1 MEKGAQVSDE
11 PLSRNDVPKK
21 AKIEPGDGLHPLPWP
36 YSHGW
41 KVGNLLF
48 IAGQVALDEEL
59 RLIGP
64 GDAEEQTRQVWRNIK
79 AVVEKAGG
87 KLSDVVRV
95 STYVTDIADIDAIME
110 ARREFFPDGDYPV
123 ATMVEVAKLGLPG
136 LLLETE
142 AMALAVKSPEVTKTF
157 ETAGSPV
164 AYLDAPE
171 FSGFV
176 AEDSAR
182 LIAAVKKIGKV
193 E

>member
-79 AVVEKAGG
+79 VVVEKAGG

-95 STYVTDIADIDAIME
+95 STYVADIADIDAIME
-110 ARREFFPDGDYPV
+110 APTEHFPNSGYPV
-123 ATMVEVAKLGLPG
+123 ST
-136 LLLETE
+136 
-142 AMALAVKSPEVTKTF
+142 
-157 ETAGSPV
+157 
-164 AYLDAPE
+164 
-171 FSGFV
+171 SGDV
-176 AEDSAR
+176 GQCA
-182 LIAAVKKIGKV
+182 
-193 E
+193 

>member
-21 AKIEPGDGLHPLPWP
+21 VKIEPGDGLHPLPWP

-59 RLIGP
+59 RLIGT
-64 GDAEEQTRQVWRNIK
+64 GDAEEQTRQVWRNIQ
-79 AVVEKAGG
+79 AVCEKAGG
-87 KLSDVVRV
+87 KVTDVVRV
-95 STYVTDIADIDAIME
+95 STYLAEVADVDAVHR

-123 ATMVEVAKLGLPG
+123 ATMLQVAKLGLPG

-142 AMALAVKSPEVTKTF
+142 AMAMI
-157 ETAGSPV
+157 GC
-164 AYLDAPE
+164 
-171 FSGFV
+171 
-176 AEDSAR
+176 SA
-182 LIAAVKKIGKV
+182 
-193 E
+193 

>member
-11 PLSRNDVPKK
+11 PVSRNDVVPKK

-95 STYVTDIADIDAIME
+95 STYVADIADIAAIME

-142 AMALAVKSPEVTKTF
+142 AMAV
-157 ETAGSPV
+157 
-164 AYLDAPE
+164 
-171 FSGFV
+171 
-176 AEDSAR
+176 
-182 LIAAVKKIGKV
+182 IGCSQT
-193 E
+193 